1 MTDAPTANR
10 LNRLLEVFESIPHC
24 RELGLKVVQ
33 FEPGSGTIR
42 LDYQQRLVGNVE
54 FGFVHGGVITTV
66 LDTVAGL
73 AVFSTVD
80 KDISVAT
87 LDLRIDYLKPAT
99 PEVPI
104 FGYAECY
111 KTTRNVAFAR
121 GYAHHGDTTDLIAN
135 CAATFM
141 LGSAGYLVGN
151 KGG

>member
-10 LNRLLEVFESIPHC
+10 LDRLLEVFESIPHC
-24 RELGLKVVQ
+24 RELGLKVVE
-33 FEPGSGTIR
+33 FELGSGTIR
-42 LDYQQRLVGNVE
+42 LDYQRRLVGNVE

-73 AVFSTVD
+73 AAYSAVD
-80 KDISVAT
+80 KGISVAT
-87 LDLRIDYLKPAT
+87 LDLRIDYLKPAM
-99 PEVPI
+99 PEMPI

-121 GYAHHGDTTDLIAN
+121 GYAHHGDATDLIAN

-141 LGSAGYLVGN
+141 LLSAGYSVGK

>member
-10 LNRLLEVFESIPHC
+10 LDQLLEVFESIPHC
-24 RELGLKVVQ
+24 RELGIKVVE

-73 AVFSTVD
+73 AAFSTVG
-80 KDISVAT
+80 KGISVAT

-99 PEVPI
+99 PEMPI

-121 GYAHHGDTTDLIAN
+121 GYAHHGDATDLIAN

-141 LGSAGYLVGN
+141 LSLAGNSVDKKEG
-151 KGG
+151 

>member
-24 RELGLKVVQ
+24 RELGLKVVE
-33 FEPGSGTIR
+33 FEPGFGTIR
-42 LDYQQRLVGNVE
+42 LDYQGRLVGNVE

-73 AVFSTVD
+73 AAFSAVD
-80 KDISVAT
+80 KGISVAT
-87 LDLRIDYLKPAT
+87 LDLRIDYLKPAM
-99 PEVPI
+99 PEMPI

-121 GYAHHGDTTDLIAN
+121 GYAHHGDATDLIAN

-141 LGSAGYLVGN
+141 LLSAGYSVGK

>member
-10 LNRLLEVFESIPHC
+10 LDRLLEVFESIPHC
-24 RELGLKVVQ
+24 RELGLKVVE

-42 LDYQQRLVGNVE
+42 LDYQRRLVGNVE

-73 AVFSTVD
+73 AAFSTVD
-80 KDISVAT
+80 KGISVAT

-99 PEVPI
+99 PEMPI

-121 GYAHHGDTTDLIAN
+121 GYAHHGDATDLIAN

-141 LGSAGYLVGN
+141 LGSAGYSVGK